1 MIPDQIVISRD
12 QGARLETI
20 GTYGDGNQ
28 FMAFVVTTRLEK
40 PLGSVDNLDDK
51 RWYAVRHTFAADGS
65 HLETIAWF
73 AGTSVEGEALAMAR
87 ANAKLEE
94 LLAELGLVTFDDVRI
109 RLFQAVIDGQIF
121 GLVDMSEDGWETVE
135 LQPNGLGFI
144 GPWEP
149 TASF

>member
-28 FMAFVVTTRLEK
+28 FMAFVGATRLEK

-51 RWYAVRHTFAADGS
+51 RLYAVRHTFAADGS

-73 AGTSVEGEALAMAR
+73 AGLR
-87 ANAKLEE
+87 LKAKL
-94 LLAELGLVTFDDVRI
+94 
-109 RLFQAVIDGQIF
+109 
-121 GLVDMSEDGWETVE
+121 
-135 LQPNGLGFI
+135 
-144 GPWEP
+144 
-149 TASF
+149 